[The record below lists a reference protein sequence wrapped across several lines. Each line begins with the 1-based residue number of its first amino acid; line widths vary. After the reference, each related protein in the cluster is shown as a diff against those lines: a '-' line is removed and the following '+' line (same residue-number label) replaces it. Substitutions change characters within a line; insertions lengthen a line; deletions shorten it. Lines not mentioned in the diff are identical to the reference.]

1 MKHSSKITAIL
12 LMFFLC
18 AQFIGLFVINKYI
31 DYDSLKE
38 TGKVDF
44 KPLPMGLESPQ
55 TAGAESLITI
65 IFAVLIG
72 TALALLLIK
81 FRAGMLWR
89 LWFLFAVF
97 VTLSV
102 AFNSFMPVT
111 MAITLAVIFAFSKV
125 FLRDFYVHNF
135 TELFIYGGLAAI
147 FINMIDFYV
156 AAVLLLLISAYDA
169 YAVWKSK
176 HMIALAKFQTNSK
189 LFAGI
194 VIPYKAGEVVK
205 TDHKKIKKVKVRTA
219 ILGGGDIGF
228 PLLFSGAVFKELILN
243 NSVLVSFAKISVI
256 PLFTTLAL
264 GWLLYKADK
273 DKFYPAMPFISA
285 GCFAGFFVMKLIG
298 FI

>member
-1 MKHSSKITAIL
+1 MKHTTKVTAIL
-12 LMFFLC
+12 LLFFLC
-18 AQFIGLFVINKYI
+18 AQFIGLFIIYKYI
-31 DYDSLKE
+31 DYDALKE
-38 TGKVDF
+38 TGEITF

-55 TAGAESLITI
+55 TTGTESLLTI
-65 IFAVLIG
+65 VFAILIG
-72 TALALLLIK
+72 TGLALLLIK
-81 FRAGMLWR
+81 FKAGLLWR
-89 LWFLFAVF
+89 FWFLFAVF

-102 AFNSFMPVT
+102 AFNALMPIT
-111 MAITLAVIFAFSKV
+111 IAITLAVIFSFSKV
-125 FLRDFYVHNF
+125 FLHDFYIHNF

-147 FINMIDFYV
+147 FINMLDFYV
-156 AAVLLLLISAYDA
+156 VVVLLLLISAYDA

-176 HMIALAKFQTNSK
+176 HMIKLAKFQTESK

-194 VIPYKAGEVVK
+194 IIPYKAGEPVK
-205 TDHKKIKKVKVRTA
+205 ANKNVKVKVRTA

-228 PLLFSGAVFKELILN
+228 PLLFSGVLFKELLLN
-243 NSVLVSFAKISVI
+243 NSVLMSFAKVAVV
-256 PLFTTLAL
+256 PVCTTIAL